1 MRQFKSGNIKEDK
14 KKIGGFSASF
24 PDL

>member
-14 KKIGGFSASF
+14 EKIGGFSASF